1 MKIFSKLPRKI
12 FRQVIVTVSQ
22 CNAGQGEGLVQLGLR
37 DSPAA
42 LRLREREEII
52 VLKASYLGEKL
63 LRDLSVVLGLA
74 SLVLPLIS
82 KGAVK

>member
-42 LRLREREEII
+42 LRLREII